1 MNWMIPAIRWA
12 QAGFLLILVL
22 LVVLASLL
30 FVSKFLRLGPY
41 SVFRLYFILLLAG
54 IRSGAGVA
62 E

>member
-1 MNWMIPAIRWA
+1 MNWMIPAIRSA
-12 QAGFLLILVL
+12 QAGFFLILVL
-22 LVVLASLL
+22 LVILASLL
-30 FVSKFLRLGPY
+30 FLSKFLRLGPY